1 MLKIP
6 GGTSKSAIMSR
17 ALNNASGVLRAVYE
31 KRPRLDASDFLNLAL
46 LITVLC
52 LALTVRMLNFRYD
65 AYGLYLSEFDPYWH
79 YRCAD
84 YIAKNGIEAFL
95 LWTDNM
101 SWVPG
106 GRAVAASTPIGL
118 PLFAALVQ
126 YLSSAVGFAVNM
138 FTITIFI
145 PPISGIFAALS
156 VYFLAKEL
164 SSREAG
170 IISAVLIAFNGS
182 HIDRTHLGFFKHETL
197 GIPLI
202 VMVGLFYL
210 KAIKSKDEKGVW
222 IYSILSGLS
231 LGYLGITWT
240 GYVYATGLV
249 SLLTAVLTLLS
260 LVDTSRMLLV
270 FSVVQ
275 GLFMAMA
282 SLFPRNQ
289 AEMLSLYLALSLA
302 AFASIILKREMDRM
316 QSTKAKISFLVGA
329 FAIVGMLVL
338 VAIQLGLLSGLYGK
352 LAAILNPSLRSEEAI
367 IESVSE
373 HKVSSWFSLFN
384 DHGPL
389 LLLFGFSLVTS
400 ITSLTVDNVFL
411 LLTGAT
417 SLYFATLMV
426 RLGLIL
432 SPFSTSFGAVG
443 AQRLLY
449 GLFPEAPGPM
459 QLEGRKVRR
468 RSEAVGFSTLAL
480 SGILV
485 VGLLAPAII
494 TGMGHAG
501 APVTIVGATLPYAA
515 QWPDWLETVAWIR
528 ENTPVGSVIM
538 SWWDY
543 GYWITTLGD
552 RPTVIDNATINTTQ
566 VALVGQAFISNDTVA
581 LPIMRR
587 LNVSYIVVFTTLPYN
602 TQIGFWGDE
611 VKWIWMA
618 EIGYQLKTE
627 PTHNQ
632 TLTMFGDP
640 EFSQYLANNSLL
652 ATTTSGSTTY
662 PSILL
667 PNRNFV
673 LTKLMTLA
681 SFGAITGYVE
691 SDPYFTLVFKS
702 TTIQGYPGMVSV
714 WRVNYE
720 YQRLTYISLS
730 ATSNDT
736 STSNWKWVDDYGVY
750 AGSRVTFTVSALDLK
765 SGSYVANGTSFS
777 LGSAAFAELVDD
789 TGKAVFSVT
798 PMTGSS
804 TLIIYQDRVAVI
816 GPNGQTEEYPANFSG
831 RLRLSFRVSADQL
844 PAGVV
849 TTAYNSATAGLSVSS
864 IRIGIASLPG

>member
-1 MLKIP
+1 M
-6 GGTSKSAIMSR
+6 SAVMSR
-17 ALNNASGVLRAVYE
+17 ALDYASGSLRAVYE
-31 KRPRLDASDFLNLAL
+31 KRPRLDAGDFLNLAL
-46 LITVLC
+46 LITVLS
-52 LALTVRMLNFRYD
+52 LALTVRLLNFRYD
-65 AYGLYLSEFDPYWH
+65 GYGLYLSEFDPYWH

-95 LWTDNM
+95 LWNDNM

-106 GRAVAASTPIGL
+106 GRPVAVSTPIGL
-118 PLFAALVQ
+118 PLFAAFVQ
-126 YLSSAVGFAVNM
+126 YLFKMVGVAVDM
-138 FTITIFI
+138 LTITIFL
-145 PPISGIFAALS
+145 PPVSGIFAALS

-164 SSREAG
+164 VSREAG
-170 IISAVLIAFNGS
+170 IVSAVLIAFNGS
-182 HIDRTHLGFFKHETL
+182 HIERTHLGFFKHETL

-222 IYSILSGLS
+222 LYSILSGLS

-249 SLLTAVLTLLS
+249 SLLTVVLTLLS

-275 GLFMAMA
+275 GLFMGLA
-282 SLFPRNQ
+282 SIFPRSQ
-289 AEMLSLYLALSLA
+289 GEMLSLYLALALA

-316 QSTKAKISFLVGA
+316 QSLKAKISFLAGA
-329 FAIVGMLVL
+329 FAIVGLLAL
-338 VAIQLGLLSGLYGK
+338 VAMQLGLLSGLYGK
-352 LAAILNPSLRSEEAI
+352 LAAILNPALRSEDAI

-373 HKVSSWFSLFN
+373 HKVSSWFTLFN

-417 SLYFATLMV
+417 SLYFSTMMV

-468 RSEAVGFSTLAL
+468 RGEAVGFSTLAL

-485 VGLLAPAII
+485 AGLLAPAVI

-501 APVTIVGATLPYAA
+501 APVTIVGATLPYAVE
-515 QWPDWLETVAWIR
+515 WPDWLETVAWIR
-528 ENTPVGSVIM
+528 ENTPKGSVIM

-566 VALVGQAFISNDTVA
+566 VALVGRAFISNDTVA

-587 LNVSYIVVFTTLPYN
+587 LNVSYVVVFTTLPYN
-602 TQIGFWGDE
+602 TQLGFWGDE

-627 PTHNQ
+627 PNHTQ
-632 TLTMFGDP
+632 PLTMFGDP

-652 ATTTSGSTTY
+652 ATTTSSSGVKY
-662 PSILL
+662 PNILL
-667 PNRNFV
+667 PNRDFV

-681 SFGAITGYVE
+681 SFGAITGYVGE
-691 SDPYFTLVFKS
+691 DPHFTLVFKS

-714 WRVNYE
+714 WKVNYE
-720 YQRLTYISLS
+720 YERLTYISLT

-736 STSNWKWVDDYGVY
+736 DTTSWKWIDDYGVY
-750 AGSRVTFTVSALDLK
+750 AGSRVTFTVPGVNLK
-765 SGSYVANGTSFS
+765 AGSYVANGTSFN
-777 LGSAAFAELVDD
+777 LGSAAFVELLDD
-789 TGKAVFSVT
+789 IGKAVFSMT
-798 PMTGSS
+798 PIIGSS

-831 RLRLSFRVSADQL
+831 RLRLSFRVSADML
-844 PAGVV
+844 PAGVNA
-849 TTAYNSATAGLSVSS
+849 TAYDAATVDLSVSS
-864 IRIGIASLPG
+864 IKIGLASLPG